1 MKKDVADA
9 IGGGRRGM
17 PRLHAD
23 MDKRLCISVTEL
35 AAMLGLSRNNTYDL
49 VKQKQLPSIRFG
61 KRILIPRVAIEE
73 MLKKGGA

>member
-1 MKKDVADA
+1 MKTDVADA

-17 PRLHAD
+17 PRHAD

-49 VKQKQLPSIRFG
+49 VNQKQIPSIKFG

-73 MLKKGGA
+73 LLKKGGA

>member
-1 MKKDVADA
+1 MKKDVANA

-49 VKQKQLPSIRFG
+49 VNQKQLPTIRIG
-61 KRILIPRVAIEE
+61 KMILIPKVVIEE
-73 MLKKGGA
+73 MLKK